1 MTQLGSTTSTCGAQ
15 WKMWLI
21 KVFSVIYVS
30 AVCAAQDPQ
39 DVTAFPDVFKTEG
52 VPIQTA
58 APTVYKPPVPSVQ
71 RFPPWSEVFP
81 SEKVT
86 FSCDVI
92 DSSDWTIIWKV
103 NYERLS
109 KTDPHLSF
117 SPNGSVLT
125 ITAMSEDQSGNYSC
139 VGQHKVKKVF
149 TEESDFLE
157 LMVDENKPKPTVT
170 SSFTSEKMFTGES
183 VTFTCAVSVS
193 SGWEYTWFHN
203 GQEVQASDTYTI
215 PSVGPANSGQYHC
228 QAKRGSPPVH
238 TAQSDRITLDVSEI
252 PVPSLT
258 NLTSWLDVFPTESV
272 RLGCGMETGSSD
284 WTYTWYKDGQMVQ
297 AGNTVSL
304 DTDRAVLSIS
314 SASASHAGRYQCTGR
329 RKDRAVT
336 SSESTGLTLTVYGTK
351 PRVELVQ
358 DPEYTVMFPGER
370 VSFRCHIDVS
380 TGWEFVWYKD
390 NTDLGSTENMYSVD
404 SVSTTDS
411 GSYTCK
417 AKRGQGPV
425 FSTDPSQ
432 TKHIEVKK
440 DKPKPVMTQVP
451 NFDKVYTGE
460 SLTFICTV
468 DISSGWEY
476 LWYKDGTELP
486 TTGRN
491 LTINDAKSSDSG
503 VYKCK
508 ARRSKT
514 MFNTEESE
522 PKDLNISE
530 IPVPSLT
537 NLTSWLDVFPTESVR
552 LGCGMEAG
560 SSDWTYT
567 WYKDGQ
573 VVQAGNTVSLD
584 ADGAVLSI
592 SSASASQAGRYQCTG
607 RCKDRAVTSSESTG
621 LTLTVYGTKPRVE
634 LVQDPEYTV
643 MFSGERVSFRCH
655 IDVSTGWEFVWYK
668 DNTDLGSNEN
678 MYSVDSVSTTD
689 SGSYTCK
696 AKRGQ
701 GPVFST
707 DPSQTKH
714 IEVKKDK
721 PKPVMTQV
729 PNFDKVYTGESLTF
743 ICTVDISSG
752 WEYLWYKD
760 GTELP
765 TTGRNL
771 TINDAKSS
779 DSGVYKCKAR
789 RSKTMFNTE
798 ESEPKD
804 LNISEIPVPS
814 LTNLTSWLDVFTDE
828 TVRLGCGM
836 EAGSSD
842 WTYTWYKDGHMI
854 QAGNTVSLDT
864 DGAALSISS
873 ASGSHVGHYQ
883 CTGKR
888 KDRTVTSSRSTGLTL
903 TVSERPSASIILLTG
918 WSEVFSTENLVLKC
932 VVDSQDQWN
941 YTWFKQDVE
950 ISPPSSERHSVT
962 PQNDPDQS
970 LYVCQGIRDGR
981 PNYSKKSDSFK
992 TSNLLLKR
1000 RVLLSISGCL
1010 FFGLVAVFIGCIVLR
1025 VTRKPAEDLE
1035 KQEETNLFLTMAELK
1050 ERGDAPCPLVE
1061 YITDA
1066 DMKDLSKEPEENGT
1080 ICSESTPLPTV
1091 DEAGPSES
1099 NDTTESNGGMVSFK
1113 Q

>member
-432 TKHIEVKK
+432 TKHIEVK
-440 DKPKPVMTQVP
+440 
-451 NFDKVYTGE
+451 
-460 SLTFICTV
+460 S
-468 DISSGWEY
+468 
-476 LWYKDGTELP
+476 
-486 TTGRN
+486 
-491 LTINDAKSSDSG
+491 
-503 VYKCK
+503 
-508 ARRSKT
+508 
-514 MFNTEESE
+514 
-522 PKDLNISE
+522 
-530 IPVPSLT
+530 
-537 NLTSWLDVFPTESVR
+537 
-552 LGCGMEAG
+552 
-560 SSDWTYT
+560 
-567 WYKDGQ
+567 
-573 VVQAGNTVSLD
+573 
-584 ADGAVLSI
+584 
-592 SSASASQAGRYQCTG
+592 
-607 RCKDRAVTSSESTG
+607 
-621 LTLTVYGTKPRVE
+621 TKPIVE

-643 MFSGERVSFRCH
+643 MFPGEHVSFRCH
-655 IDVSTGWEFVWYK
+655 INVSTGWEFVWYK
-668 DNTDLGSNEN
+668 DNMDLGSTEN
-678 MYSVDSVSTTD
+678 MHSVDSVSTTD
-689 SGSYTCK
+689 SGSYACK

-701 GPVFST
+701 GSVFST
-707 DPSQTKH
+707 DPSQTRH
-714 IEVKKDK
+714 VDVKKDK